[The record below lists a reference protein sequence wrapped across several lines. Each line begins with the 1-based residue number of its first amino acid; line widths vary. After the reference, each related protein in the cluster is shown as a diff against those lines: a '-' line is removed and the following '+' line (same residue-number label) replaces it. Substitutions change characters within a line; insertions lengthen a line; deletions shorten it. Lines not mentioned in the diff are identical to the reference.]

1 MLFQNQI
8 PNLIK
13 GELTTV
19 SNIIQQMSYWI
30 DRFAKLPD
38 TTAFDEELVTS
49 IEFWKRIL
57 EANED

>member
-1 MLFQNQI
+1 
-8 PNLIK
+8 
-13 GELTTV
+13 
-19 SNIIQQMSYWI
+19 MSYWI